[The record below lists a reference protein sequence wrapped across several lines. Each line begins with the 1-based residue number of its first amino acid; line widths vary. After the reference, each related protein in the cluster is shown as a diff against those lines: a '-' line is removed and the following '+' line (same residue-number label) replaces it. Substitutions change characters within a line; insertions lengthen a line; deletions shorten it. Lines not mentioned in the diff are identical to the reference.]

1 MFNTLIES
9 TPHRKPN
16 PGSGMLSLVLHSAVI
31 AAAIYA
37 TTSGQASRAV
47 ASAATQAQ
55 KIQWLKPSAEP
66 QSAPAPKPKPKAPP
80 VAAPTK
86 VPSETPVVDPN
97 AQPTAELD
105 VGAATDATGGGVPGA
120 YNPFEV
126 DVEVVAIMGTI
137 RPEYPPTLRSA
148 GIEGRVVAEFVV
160 NEKGR
165 AEPESFRVVSSTQ
178 ALFADAVRRALPRMR
193 FKPATIRGRPVSQR
207 VQQLFVFKM
216 DR

>member
-9 TPHRKPN
+9 TPHRKPSAR
-16 PGSGMLSLVLHSAVI
+16 SGMLSIALHSAMV

-66 QSAPAPKPKPKAPP
+66 QTEAAPKPKPKAPP
-80 VAAPTK
+80 VPAPTK

-97 AQPTAELD
+97 AQPTSELEAGLATSVAE
-105 VGAATDATGGGVPGA
+105 GASGA
-120 YNPFEV
+120 YNAFDV
-126 DVEVVAIMGTI
+126 DVEVVAIMGTV
-137 RPEYPPTLRSA
+137 RPDYPTALRSA
-148 GIEGRVVAEFVV
+148 GTEGRVIAEFIV

-165 AEPESFRVVSSTQ
+165 AERDSFREVSSTH
-178 ALFADAVRRALPRMR
+178 ALFTDAVKRALPRMR
-193 FKPATIRGRPVSQR
+193 FKPAMIRGRPVPQR
-207 VQQLFVFKM
+207 VQQLFVFKI